1 MTPPA
6 STDAF
11 DQANPAAVS
20 PQALPV
26 VLSPG
31 MCARRRQP
39 TVGTRVSVA
48 LLARRVGGSVEE
60 VADDGRRL
68 TVVTDEGEV
77 MEFAISPAKGY
88 FTAGGTQSGARLS
101 FED

>member
-1 MTPPA
+1 VT
-6 STDAF
+6 
-11 DQANPAAVS
+11 
-20 PQALPV
+20 
-26 VLSPG
+26 
-31 MCARRRQP
+31 
-39 TVGTRVSVA
+39 VA

-77 MEFAISPAKGY
+77 MEFALSPAKGY

-101 FED
+101 FDD